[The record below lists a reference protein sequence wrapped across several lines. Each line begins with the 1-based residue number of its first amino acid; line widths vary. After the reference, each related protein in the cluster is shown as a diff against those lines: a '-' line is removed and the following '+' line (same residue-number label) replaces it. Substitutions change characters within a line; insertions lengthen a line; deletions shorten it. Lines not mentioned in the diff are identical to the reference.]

1 MDEMNIM
8 RYHVTT
14 FGCQMNVNDSLWL
27 GHGLKALGWE
37 EGDEAL
43 ADVLVVNTCSV
54 RDKPEQ
60 KVYSHLGRLRDYWL
74 KKPSLIV
81 AVGGCVAQQVGEA
94 FWVRFPFVRLVFGPD
109 GLLLVP
115 QTLARLVRE
124 PEARV
129 SLLDFTEAF
138 PERDMA
144 LPQAGESAQA
154 YVNIMQGCDNFCS
167 YCIVPLTRG
176 RQRSRASASILDECR
191 ALVSRGVLEITL
203 LGQNVNSYGQDA
215 GGAEPGFPELLAS
228 IAALPGLRRL
238 RFTTSHPKDLSEK
251 TIEAFGSLDNLCPQ
265 LHLPLQSG
273 ADSILRTMD
282 RKYTLEAYLEKVELL
297 RRARP
302 DIVLS
307 TDLIVGFPGETEE
320 DFEQTL
326 EAVRGIGF
334 ENSFSFMYSDR
345 PGTRAAL
352 MDNKIFP
359 EVKAD
364 RLRRL
369 QELQNQLSWAA
380 LRNQVGWCAQVLVE
394 GPSRKTPA
402 TSAGAG
408 HDEQC
413 LRGRDEVGR
422 VVNFRVRSGFD
433 PSRRLVRVRILEAK
447 KHSLW
452 GKMEDEP

>member
-1 MDEMNIM
+1 MNIV

-27 GHGLKALGWE
+27 GHALKALGWE
-37 EGDEAL
+37 EAEEAQ

-60 KVYSHLGRLRDYWL
+60 KVYSHLGRLRDHWL
-74 KKPSLIV
+74 KKPGLIA

-94 FWVRFPFVRLVFGPD
+94 FWARFPFVRLVFGPD
-109 GLLLVP
+109 GLPMVP

-144 LPQAGESAQA
+144 LPQEGESAQA

-176 RQRSRASASILDECR
+176 RQRSRASASILEECR

-203 LGQNVNSYGQDA
+203 LGQNVNSYGLDA
-215 GGAEPGFPELLAS
+215 GGTEPAFSELLAS

-273 ADSILRTMD
+273 SNSILRAMG
-282 RKYTLEAYLEKVELL
+282 RKYTLETYLQKVELL
-297 RRARP
+297 RRTRP
-302 DIVLS
+302 DIALG

-326 EAVRGIGF
+326 EAVREVGF

-352 MDNKIFP
+352 MENKVP
-359 EVKAD
+359 LEVKAG

-369 QELQNQLSWAA
+369 QGLQNQLTWAA
-380 LRNQVGWCAQVLVE
+380 LRNQVGRSVQVLVE
-394 GPSRKTPA
+394 GPSKKAPEV
-402 TSAGAG
+402 SANAG
-408 HDEQC
+408 DDQQC
-413 LRGRDEVGR
+413 LRGRDEAGR
-422 VVNFRVRSGFD
+422 VVNFNVPKGGE
-433 PSRRLVRVRILEAK
+433 PSRRLVQVRILEAK

-452 GKMEDEP
+452 GKMEDGP